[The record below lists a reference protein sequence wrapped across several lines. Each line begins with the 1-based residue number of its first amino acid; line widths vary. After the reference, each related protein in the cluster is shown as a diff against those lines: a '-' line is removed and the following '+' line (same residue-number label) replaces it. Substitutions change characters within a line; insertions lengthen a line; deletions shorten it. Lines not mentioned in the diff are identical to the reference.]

1 MYRSILVPLDGSVF
15 AEHALPLALGIA
27 RRSGA
32 KLVIARVHVA
42 PFSPIEDLGG
52 LVDRAARDEEQA
64 YLKQVVKRLTD
75 PTAAPVGSA
84 LLEIPVA
91 DSLCEYAKSAG
102 ADLMV
107 MTTHGRGPLARAW
120 LGGVADELVRKAP
133 IPILLTRPQEAKPVL
148 DQVPVFRRVLIP
160 LDGSSFAEQAVDH
173 ALPFGSLSEAE
184 YILVRVIEPMIRG
197 GHMETALTSSSE
209 PGIVRRLE
217 LLHDEEKANAGA
229 YLEKMAQKVKSQ
241 GHRVE
246 TRVIVNEQAAVALL
260 DTAKEVRADAIAL
273 CTHGRRGLSRLF
285 LGSVADK
292 ILRGTSLPLLI
303 HRPATT

>member
-32 KLVIARVHVA
+32 TLRIARAHVA

-64 YLKQVVKRLTD
+64 YLKAVVKRLTD
-75 PTAAPVGSA
+75 ATAAPVQSA
-84 LLEIPVA
+84 LLEIPVV

-120 LGGVADELVRKAP
+120 LGSVADELVRKAP
-133 IPILLTRPQEAKPVL
+133 IPILLTRPQEAKLVL
-148 DQVPVFRRVLIP
+148 DQAPVFRRVLIP
-160 LDGSSFAEQAVDH
+160 LDGSSFAEQAVDP
-173 ALPFGSLSEAE
+173 ALALGSLTEAE

-197 GHMETALTSSSE
+197 GDVESVLTRPSD
-209 PGIVRRLE
+209 PGVVRRLE
-217 LLHDEEKANAGA
+217 LFHDEEKADANT
-229 YLEKMAQKVKSQ
+229 YLEKMAQRLKTHS
-241 GHRVE
+241 HRAE
-246 TRVIVNEQAAVALL
+246 IRVVVSEQTAVALL
-260 DTAKEVRADAIAL
+260 ETAKQVKADAIAL
-273 CTHGRRGLSRLF
+273 STHGRRGLSRLF

-292 ILRGTSLPLLI
+292 VLRGTSLPILM
-303 HRPATT
+303 HRPSTA